1 MSRPRVLP
9 RLLALATRDRR
20 AFTNAVLLVLLAA
33 AAEVG
38 GPLLIRTFID
48 AHVQTGEYPLRPV
61 LQLAAAYVGLQCVA
75 AVAGYAQGVQLAR
88 IALDAVL
95 RLRERAFTTTL
106 RLPVTWF
113 DRTPVGSVVSRLTND
128 TEAVKDFYLNVL
140 GVVVANGARVIGMA
154 AAMLLL
160 DWRLAIPCLAFLPAA
175 AGVMWTYQRLSGA
188 RFRRVRQ
195 ALATI
200 NGALSE
206 SIGGVRAIQLTR
218 RAQHFDQ
225 RFAAQCGE
233 HYHARMAS
241 LRLDAMMLRPLVD
254 LLLMLCTAALVL
266 WFGSEA
272 LGGVLEIGVIYVFVN
287 YLARLA
293 EPVIDV
299 AHRLGMFQSAMVSA
313 ARVFELVDRDDARQ
327 PLASG
332 PLPADTRLRA
342 EGVGF
347 AYPDGPPVLQRID
360 FELAPGRSLAL
371 VGATGSGKSTLAGL
385 LLRFHQPQ
393 HGSITLGGVALDAID
408 DHTFGRL
415 VAYVPQDPFLLAGS
429 MAENIDF
436 GFDANASRVEA
447 AARRAGLGAFVDGLE
462 RGLQTGVGER
472 GTALSA
478 GQRQQVILA
487 RALLREPALL
497 ILDEATASV
506 DSATEEALQQALHA
520 LEGSVSMVVI
530 AHRLS
535 TLREVDEILVLA
547 GGRIQERGSHAQLI
561 ARGGLYRRLWELQ
574 RMESHADLTI

>member
-1 MSRPRVLP
+1 MSRARVLP

-20 AFTNAVLLVLLAA
+20 AFALALALVLLAA

-38 GPLLIRTFID
+38 GPLLIRAFID
-48 AHVQTGEYPLRPV
+48 THVQTGNYPLAPV
-61 LQLAAAYVGLQCVA
+61 LLLAGAYALLQCVA

-88 IALDAVL
+88 IALEAMM
-95 RLRERAFTTTL
+95 RLREQAFATAL
-106 RLPVTWF
+106 RLPVAWF
-113 DRTPVGSVVSRLTND
+113 DRTPVGAVVSRLTND
-128 TEAVKDFYLNVL
+128 TEAVKDFYVNVL
-140 GVVVANGARVIGMA
+140 GVVVANGARVLGMA
-154 AAMLLL
+154 AAMLVL

-175 AGVMWTYQRLSGA
+175 LLVMWTYQRLSGA

-200 NGALSE
+200 NGTLSE

-218 RAQHFDQ
+218 QARRFDE

-233 HYHARMAS
+233 HYRARMAS

-254 LLLMLCTAALVL
+254 VLLMVCMAALVL

-272 LGGVLEIGVIYVFVN
+272 LAGALEIGVIYVFVN

-299 AHRLGMFQSAMVSA
+299 AHRLSMFQSAMVSA
-313 ARVFELVDRDDARQ
+313 ARVFELVDRDDVAAPRRG
-327 PLASG
+327 G
-332 PLPADTRLRA
+332 PLPRDTRLCA
-342 EGVGF
+342 DGVGF
-347 AYPDGPPVLQRID
+347 AYPEGPPVLHDIG

-371 VGATGSGKSTLAGL
+371 VGATGSGKSTIAGL
-385 LLRFHQPQ
+385 LLRFHRPLA
-393 HGSITLGGVALDAID
+393 GSIALGGVPLEAID
-408 DHTFGRL
+408 DRTFGRL

-429 MAENIDF
+429 IAENIDF
-436 GFDANASRVEA
+436 GLGASAQRIAEV
-447 AARRAGLGAFVDGLE
+447 ARRAGLGAFVDGLE
-462 RGLQTGVGER
+462 HGLDTAVGER
-472 GTALSA
+472 GAALSA

-487 RALLREPALL
+487 RALLRDPALL
-497 ILDEATASV
+497 ILDEATASI

-520 LEGSVSMVVI
+520 LGGQVSMVVI

-547 GGRIQERGSHAQLI
+547 RGHIQERGSHAQLI

-574 RMESHADLTI
+574 RMESRADLTI